1 MNFIRCLFIAS
12 ICFTSALFAA
22 DEPVLPL
29 FPVLNVGTE
38 SFNPPFVMQ
47 GSKNEIYGF
56 DIDMM
61 NSLCKTMQRTC
72 KYHVLRFDELLT
84 AVAKGEVDMAISSIT
99 ITPERAKIVSF
110 SLPYLLSYS
119 RFLTRPSTA
128 PASFS
133 LAYLNNKKI
142 GLETGTIFAQQLD
155 TMGVKNPQLK
165 FYPSVATQLTG
176 LNKGEVDIILLDN
189 PTANYWASNSS
200 DTFKL
205 AGPAYMY
212 GYGLGIAIN
221 PSQNEL
227 LNTVNQILLQYQN
240 SNDYKQNYNRYL
252 LEF

>member
-1 MNFIRCLFIAS
+1 MNFLRHIVILS
-12 ICFTSALFAA
+12 IFFTSSLFAA
-22 DEPVLPL
+22 NQ
-29 FPVLNVGTE
+29 PVLNIGTE
-38 SFNPPFVMQ
+38 SFTPPFVMQ

-61 NSLCKTMQRTC
+61 NALCKIMQYTC
-72 KYHVLRFDELLT
+72 RYHVMRFDELLE
-84 AVAKGEVDMAISSIT
+84 AVATKKIDLAVSSIT

-110 SLPYLLSYS
+110 SLPYLPSYS
-119 RFLTRPSTA
+119 RFVTSAKTKEVP
-128 PASFS
+128 FS
-133 LAYLNNKKI
+133 LEFLQGKKI
-142 GLETGTIFAQQLD
+142 GLETGTIFSQQLD

-165 FYPSVATQLTG
+165 YYTTVSDQLTG

-189 PTANYWASNSS
+189 PTAIYWASNSS

-221 PSQNEL
+221 LNDGALLAEL
-227 LNTVNQILLQYQN
+227 NQALLSYQN
-240 SNDYKQNYNRYL
+240 SNEYKQNYDRYL

>member
-1 MNFIRCLFIAS
+1 MNFFCRILVAS
-12 ICFTSALFAA
+12 IGFTSTLFAA
-22 DEPVLPL
+22 DL
-29 FPVLNVGTE
+29 PVLNVGTE

-61 NSLCKTMQRTC
+61 NSLCKMMQRTC
-72 KYHVLRFDELLT
+72 KYRIMRFDRLLE
-84 AVAKGEVDMAISSIT
+84 AVARRELDMAISSIT
-99 ITPERAKIVSF
+99 ITPERAKMVNF

-119 RFLTRPSTA
+119 RFVTRPTSQA
-128 PASFS
+128 VPFS
-133 LAYLNNKKI
+133 LEFLNGKKI
-142 GLETGTIFAQQLD
+142 GLESGTVFPQQLN
-155 TMGVKNPQLK
+155 TMGVKNPKLKMFTTISDQL
-165 FYPSVATQLTG
+165 QG

-212 GYGLGIAIN
+212 GYGLGIAVN
-221 PSQNEL
+221 PADGAL
-227 LNTVNQILLQYQN
+227 LATLNQVLLQYQN
-240 SNDYKQNYNRYL
+240 SNDYKLNYNKYL